1 MCIHLT
7 GVYFSVTVWLDEQPG
22 EMHDMETP
30 VTTRE
35 HIIQAAYHV
44 LVEQG
49 YDAATIKAIA
59 REAGVAPGLVHYYFT
74 NKDEL
79 LVAVLKDISRR
90 YTESGYQRRSSLP
103 PDQLRDASLNDML
116 QRTVEN
122 PGAYR
127 LRYELFA
134 LGLRNPALLP
144 AIRSLLE
151 SGRLG
156 IKHIVDAITDEQTCD
171 ADILA
176 SILLACIDGLALQH
190 ITEPDF
196 NLERAYRLLSRM
208 LKSLL
213 ESE

>member
-1 MCIHLT
+1 
-7 GVYFSVTVWLDEQPG
+7 
-22 EMHDMETP
+22 METSG
-30 VTTRE
+30 TTRE

-59 REAGVAPGLVHYYFT
+59 REAGVAPGLLHYYFS

-79 LVAVLKDISRR
+79 FVEVLKDISRR

-103 PDQLRDASLNDML
+103 PDQLREVTLNDML
-116 QRTVEN
+116 QRTLKN
-122 PGAYR
+122 PGTYR

-134 LGLRNPALLP
+134 LGLRNAALQP

-151 SGRLG
+151 SGRSG
-156 IKHIVDAITDEQTCD
+156 ISHIVDAVASERSFD
-171 ADILA
+171 ADTLA

-190 ITEPDF
+190 LAEPDF
-196 NLERAYRLLSRM
+196 DIESAYRLLSRM
-208 LKSLL
+208 VKSLL

>member
-1 MCIHLT
+1 
-7 GVYFSVTVWLDEQPG
+7 
-22 EMHDMETP
+22 METP

-59 REAGVAPGLVHYYFT
+59 REAGVAPGLLHYYFT

-90 YTESGYQRRSSLP
+90 YTESGYQRSRSLS
-103 PDQLRDASLNDML
+103 PDQLREVTLNDTL
-116 QRTVEN
+116 QRTLEN

-156 IKHIVDAITDEQTCD
+156 IRHIVDAVADEQTFD
-171 ADILA
+171 ANTLA
-176 SILLACIDGLALQH
+176 SVLLACIDGLALQH
-190 ITEPDF
+190 IAEPDF
-196 NLERAYRLLSRM
+196 NIERAYQLLSRM
-208 LKSLL
+208 VKSLL

>member
-1 MCIHLT
+1 
-7 GVYFSVTVWLDEQPG
+7 
-22 EMHDMETP
+22 METSG
-30 VTTRE
+30 TTRE

-59 REAGVAPGLVHYYFT
+59 REAGVAPGLLHYYFA

-79 LVAVLKDISRR
+79 LVEVLKDISRR
-90 YTESGYQRRSSLP
+90 YTESGYQRRSSLS
-103 PDQLRDASLNDML
+103 PDQLREVTLNDML
-116 QRTVEN
+116 QRTLKN

-134 LGLRNPALLP
+134 LGLRNSALQP

-151 SGRLG
+151 SGRSG
-156 IKHIVDAITDEQTCD
+156 ISHIVDAVASERSFD
-171 ADILA
+171 ADTLA

-190 ITEPDF
+190 LAEPDF
-196 NLERAYRLLSRM
+196 DIESAYRLLSRM
-208 LKSLL
+208 VKSLL